1 MTDSSQQKIIWDKI
15 FHDQEWGKYPSEDL
29 IRFMAKYLYKSNGN
43 RKNKKVLEIG
53 SGPGANLWYLARE
66 GFTIYGIDFPEKAVE
81 ISKSRLD
88 SDIPNWSGKIIQG
101 DITKLDFEDNYFDA
115 IIDVQAG
122 SCNDFSTAIKIYNEA
137 YRVLKM
143 MVLCIRT
150 YHEDCLGNKTGKEL
164 SKNFWIP
171 NEGPLEVPVRFSNS
185 DDLGKFFSK
194 FNRYEFEIISRNFIL
209 EEKL

>member
-1 MTDSSQQKIIWDKI
+1 M
-15 FHDQEWGKYPSEDL
+15 G
-29 IRFMAKYLYKSNGN
+29 R
-43 RKNKKVLEIG
+43 RKNF
-53 SGPGANLWYLARE
+53 S
-66 GFTIYGIDFPEKAVE
+66 EKAVE

-137 YRVLKM
+137 YRVLKNDGFM
-143 MVLCIRT
+143 YVRT

-194 FNRYEFEIISRNFIL
+194 FNRYEFEIISRELYLGGKIV
-209 EEKL
+209 EYCIEIQK